1 MVKKKK
7 HIEAIDMFTFAWS
20 VERHNSQLGAHQKY
34 TAETVNEQTLE
45 KRGVLLSAAPRNLK
59 RQHYFYG

>member
-1 MVKKKK
+1 
-7 HIEAIDMFTFAWS
+7 MFTFAWS
-20 VERHNSQLGAHQKY
+20 VERHNSQLGVHQKY

-45 KRGVLLSAAPRNLK
+45 KRVILLSAAPRNLK